1 MIAELTHKSFFWAV
15 RMSAKWLYRR
25 VPLLMLLLVIGCQQT
40 GIGQDKPAVPVKD
53 TVAEVELDEQLK
65 VNRDA
70 LFKGSINAA
79 TVLLFSTD
87 PLARKVM
94 LDALKQT
101 ENKAAQ
107 GAICKALCQAGAE
120 LKTMKDKSDFIRP
133 LLNILTTDD
142 FAGGR
147 LAGEA
152 LLLFKYEQ
160 ISDGLE
166 KIVVDTSLPVKA
178 RLNAMYALRLQPDMK
193 AVIRLISIVG
203 DPEKQ
208 VAAAA
213 EQTLKS
219 LGIPVGKDAEAR
231 EQMIKNLK
239 REGQEAFLRNRL
251 IWQEAQIREM
261 KTQLNLWQGGY
272 LSALGQIY
280 GAKTDDTDKGKFLAT
295 HLSDS
300 RKIVRLWAL
309 KKVEEWQKGTNPK
322 LPGELGPILNNLIF
336 DPEKDVRLKTAK
348 LLSLM
353 GELSSAEKLLAR
365 HKVEEYDEV
374 RTEIFVA
381 LGAACSYALLPDSL
395 VKISLQTRKQA
406 LDLAHEYLSAKEL
419 EKAQKGAEVI
429 RKLLEQNGLT
439 PVTPAEVSQYLGWLV
454 ERYKQEAAKADGT
467 LRGKLLSTMVGL
479 CAESVYK
486 AQAKK
491 LFKSLFE
498 EALGDETNLVRE
510 AAVDGLIYIDK
521 ARALKRL
528 RDFVNDPSIIVR
540 TKVIELIGEVGGKG
554 DLALLAKKIGL
565 TGESELAWQA
575 MLNIFKSSS
584 CNAGFLDKWIAEFNS
599 TSAKGPLSDE
609 QMVSLLETAER
620 KAESENK
627 PEILKRTREKLAGLY
642 KKSGKFEQAADFY
655 GLLYQAAETAEEREA
670 VSADM
675 LDLYLRWPNLEKA
688 TGVVDNCLLAK
699 DLDPNSPIAMSIDS
713 YFAHPPA
720 GADPNEVFVA
730 LSKITIREPRPMWQ
744 KQIERWKDRLGQA
757 GKPE

>member
-1 MIAELTHKSFFWAV
+1 
-15 RMSAKWLYRR
+15 
-25 VPLLMLLLVIGCQQT
+25 
-40 GIGQDKPAVPVKD
+40 
-53 TVAEVELDEQLK
+53 
-65 VNRDA
+65 
-70 LFKGSINAA
+70 
-79 TVLLFSTD
+79 
-87 PLARKVM
+87 
-94 LDALKQT
+94 
-101 ENKAAQ
+101 
-107 GAICKALCQAGAE
+107 
-120 LKTMKDKSDFIRP
+120 MKDKSDFIRP

-152 LLLFKYEQ
+152 LLLFEYKQ

-166 KIVVDTSLPVKA
+166 KIVTDTSLPVKA

-193 AVIRLISIVG
+193 AVIRLINTVG
-203 DPEKQ
+203 DADKQ

-213 EQTLKS
+213 KQTLKS

-231 EQMIKNLK
+231 KRTIENLK

-261 KTQLNLWQGGY
+261 GTLLNLWQGGY

-336 DPEKDVRLKTAK
+336 DREKDVRLKTAK

-381 LGAACSYALLPDSL
+381 LGAACSYALLPDSP
-395 VKISLQTRKQA
+395 VKISPQTRKQA

-467 LRGKLLSTMVGL
+467 LRGKLLSTMAGL

-498 EALGDETNLVRE
+498 EGLSDETNLVRE
-510 AAVDGLIYIDK
+510 AAVDGLVYIDK
-521 ARALKRL
+521 ARALKIL
-528 RDFVNDPSIIVR
+528 RKDFVNDPSIIIR
-540 TKVIELIGEVGGKG
+540 KKVIEIAGEVGGKG
-554 DLALLAKKIGL
+554 DLVWLAKKIGV
-565 TGESELAWQA
+565 TGESEPAWQV
-575 MLNIFKSSS
+575 MLRIFKSSS

-599 TSAKGPLSDE
+599 TSAKSPLSDE
-609 QMVSLLETAER
+609 QMVSVLETAER

-627 PEILKRTREKLAGLY
+627 PEILKRAREKLAGLY

-655 GLLYQAAETAEEREA
+655 GLLYQTAETAEEKEA
-670 VSADM
+670 ISADM

-744 KQIERWKDRLGQA
+744 KQLERWKDRLGQA

>member
-1 MIAELTHKSFFWAV
+1 MMAELTHKSFFWAV
-15 RMSAKWLYRR
+15 RMGAKWLYRR

-120 LKTMKDKSDFIRP
+120 HKPMKDKSDFIRP

-152 LLLFKYEQ
+152 LLLFEYEQ

-166 KIVVDTSLPVKA
+166 KIVTDTSLPVKA
-178 RLNAMYALRLQPDMK
+178 RLNAMYTLRLQPDMK
-193 AVIRLISIVG
+193 AVISLINIVG
-203 DPEKQ
+203 DTNKE

-231 EQMIKNLK
+231 KRTIEKLK
-239 REGQEAFLRNRL
+239 REGQEEFLRNRL
-251 IWQEAQIREM
+251 IWQEAQIRE
-261 KTQLNLWQGGY
+261 KETLLNMWKGGY
-272 LSALGQIY
+272 LSVLGQIY

-322 LPGELGPILNNLIF
+322 LPGELGPILTSLIS
-336 DPEKDVRLKTAK
+336 DPEKDVRLKTAQ

-353 GELSSAEKLLAR
+353 GELSSAEKLLAQ

-381 LGAACSYALLPDSL
+381 LGAACSYALLPDSP
-395 VKISLQTRKQA
+395 VKISPQTRKQA

-439 PVTPAEVSQYLGWLV
+439 PAEVSQYLGWLV
-454 ERYKQEAAKADGT
+454 DRYKQEAAKADGT
-467 LRGKLLSTMVGL
+467 LRGKLLSTMAGL

-510 AAVDGLIYIDK
+510 AAVDGLTYIDK
-521 ARALKRL
+521 AMALKRL

-554 DLALLAKKIGL
+554 DLVLLAKKIGL
-565 TGESELAWQA
+565 TGEGELAWQA

-627 PEILKRTREKLAGLY
+627 TEILKRTREKLAGLY

-720 GADPNEVFVA
+720 GTDPNEVLVA